1 MKINL
6 FERIILLLTVAALA
20 FMSGYYVR
28 GTVIRDTIEIE
39 TERMTA
45 LSESRGED
53 ETVRNVL
60 PDAPSSV
67 IPLEENLMTP
77 ESSREQNPIR
87 AVSGDALDL
96 NTASLEDLETL
107 PGIGP
112 VLAERI
118 IEYRERYG
126 GFQSVEEIM
135 YVSGIGEKTYA
146 KIADLLK
153 VEVER

>member
-39 TERMTA
+39 TERMPA
-45 LSESRGED
+45 ISESDGAD
-53 ETVRNVL
+53 ETPRSAI
-60 PDAPSSV
+60 PEAQSSV
-67 IPLEENLMTP
+67 IPLEENLTAT
-77 ESSREQNPIR
+77 ESAREPDPVR
-87 AVSGDALDL
+87 AASGDALDL
-96 NTASLEDLETL
+96 NTASLEELETL

-118 IEYRERYG
+118 VEYRERYG